1 MLKVKNL
8 TVQLGSRAVLQD
20 VHLSVEPGKC
30 TAVLGAN
37 GAGKST
43 LLNCLCAHNRACCDA
58 VSLDGVTLDQFSG
71 LERAKRMAVMPQSV
85 TLSFPMRVHQVVAMG
100 RSPYGDEKQTQQYQR
115 DAMQLTGVWH
125 LRERVYP
132 TLSGGEQQRVQLARV
147 LVQIWQAW
155 LDRDRAERADT
166 QHYYLLLDECTSALD
181 PAHQHS
187 VMQIV
192 REFAQAGVGVLAV
205 MHDIS
210 LAASWADSVVM
221 MKQGRIVAGGD
232 QSVLMDPHCLQQVYD
247 LPLPLA
253 QAYSQQC
260 AVW

>member
-1 MLKVKNL
+1 M
-8 TVQLGSRAVLQD
+8 G
-20 VHLSVEPGKC
+20 
-30 TAVLGAN
+30 
-37 GAGKST
+37 
-43 LLNCLCAHNRACCDA
+43 
-58 VSLDGVTLDQFSG
+58 DQFSG